1 MFRRWYIK
9 FKIWNLKKDLESL
22 SSEVDFY
29 WINLAARNIRYFE
42 NKLDLES
49 LYKDFVKQQ
58 NKRRKEIKEKIEI
71 LQKIL
76 ENQ

>member
-9 FKIWNLKKDLESL
+9 FKIWNLERELEGL
-22 SSEVDFY
+22 SSDVDFY
-29 WINLAARNIRYFE
+29 WINLASRNIRYFE
-42 NKLDLES
+42 SKLDIKS
-49 LYKDFVKQQ
+49 LYKDYIEQQ
-58 NKRRKEIKEKIEI
+58 KKRRKEIKEKIEI

>member
-9 FKIWNLKKDLESL
+9 FKIWNLKRELESL
-22 SSEVDFY
+22 SSDVDFY
-29 WINLAARNIRYFE
+29 WINLAARNIRYYE
-42 NKLDLES
+42 KKLDLES

-58 NKRRKEIKEKIEI
+58 KKRRIDIKEKIEI